1 MIRLHSVK
9 TPVCDVSIGHSNVS
23 AEVWATVAAMFSRSV
38 DGIEAIAEKV
48 NDTKAEKFMESTYV
62 GYGHASIGDLAD
74 IHVFVEGVP
83 FYVACMLE
91 HHSRFKGQES
101 STRYI
106 NFAKQRPAYDADVET
121 YNEQIATY
129 LTAVEKVQ
137 INLVANLPSSV
148 PDGVDSAQATRAIKA
163 RAFDICRSL
172 LPWGATTNVAWYGD
186 IRSIT
191 AHLAWLVSDKNP
203 NRNVTNI
210 APYVDVIYKAI
221 SDVYPHSTKLLANT
235 RPSNPWPYPRNGE
248 DMIYLAST
256 NDEQALDFGSWR
268 DLNRH
273 RVGFHDINFERATNM
288 HPWYKQMLNA
298 HEVEY
303 EWLDFPKPSINKR
316 LLGQLV
322 PYAYG
327 AHEDQME
334 YVAHLRSK
342 TTVHPTLRGVI
353 QNAAQFHGL
362 EYDIAPDVG
371 PMGFYLHRGN
381 DTILFKGKEL

>member
-1 MIRLHSVK
+1 MIQLHSVK
-9 TPVCDVSIGHSNVS
+9 TPVCDVSIGYSNVS

-121 YNEQIATY
+121 YNEQIAIY
-129 LTAVEKVQ
+129 LAAVEKVTQ
-137 INLVANLPSSV
+137 NLVTAWK
-148 PDGVDSAQATRAIKA
+148 DSADTGSVEYRAIKA

-191 AHLAWLVSDKNP
+191 AHLAWLVSDKNL

-235 RPSNPWPYPRNGE
+235 RPSNPWPYPRDSDE
-248 DMIYLAST
+248 VLCLTAA
-256 NDEQALDFGSWR
+256 NDAQVLDFGSWR

-273 RVGFHDINFERATNM
+273 RVGFHNISFERATNM
-288 HPWYKQMLNA
+288 HPWYRDMLNA

-303 EWLDFPKPSINKR
+303 DWLDFPKPSINKR

-322 PYAYG
+322 PYTYG
-327 AHEDQME
+327 AHEEQLQ
-334 YVAHLRSK
+334 YVTHLRSK
-342 TTVHPTLRGVI
+342 TTVHPTLRGAV
-353 QNAAQFHGL
+353 QNFAELHGF
-362 EYDIAPDVG
+362 EHDIAPDVG